1 MDSSCVNAPGLQRKM
16 SASCA
21 FSFGAHCASVCSV
34 SAALS
39 AAVDYNELYCIIVRE

>member
-1 MDSSCVNAPGLQRKM
+1 MRQDCSARCQRVVLSILVHTM
-16 SASCA
+16 
-21 FSFGAHCASVCSV
+21 FQSVAV